1 MKRFNNIFLAFLAL
15 VVVACGDPELP
26 FDTFEDLEKGAYARR
41 LSLSGAFTLGQT
53 ATSSYTFEVEFY
65 SEDQGR
71 NVASYDWTVEYS
83 GAAGDIAAVSLL
95 SIPASSFTTNADSG
109 LPSTT
114 ITFQMADAMAAL
126 GLTEAQVA
134 GEDRFRFLG
143 GITLNDGRT
152 FSSANTGTNIISSAA
167 FAGMF
172 RLDAS
177 VVCVSDIGGTLNFSN
192 TDMEFGGG
200 SGTSQGAC
208 AGTTTGSFDLVDEG
222 DGNYSLPD
230 ASFDMF
236 PFCWSDA
243 PANSGDAG
251 MTDVCGNLNG
261 AGSDQYGDAYTYSNL
276 TGAGTNAIT
285 FDWINDWGDRGTVT
299 LTRTDGANWASF
311 TKADN

>member
-41 LSLSGAFTLGQT
+41 LSLTGAYTLGQT
-53 ATSSYTFEVEFY
+53 ATSNFVVEVEFY
-65 SEDQGR
+65 SENQGA
-71 NVASYDWTVEYS
+71 NVTSYDWTVEYLS
-83 GAAGDIAAVSLL
+83 VAGDIAPRSFLT
-95 SIPASSFTTNADSG
+95 IPSSSFSTNSDSG
-109 LPSTT
+109 LPGTT
-114 ITFQMADAMAAL
+114 VTFEMADALSAL
-126 GLTEAQVA
+126 GLTE
-134 GEDRFRFLG
+134 GDIDGGDRFRFLG
-143 GITLNDGRT
+143 TVVLDDGRT
-152 FSSANTGTNIISSAA
+152 FSAANTGTNIVSSAA

-172 RLDAS
+172 RLDAN
-177 VVCVSDIGGTLNFSN
+177 VVCVSDLGGTLNFSN
-192 TDMEFGGG
+192 TNMEFGGG

-208 AGTTTGSFDLVDEG
+208 AGTTTGSFMLTDDG

-243 PANSGDAG
+243 PATDGTAG

-261 AGSDQYGDAYTYSNL
+261 AGADQYGDAYTYSNL
-276 TGAGTNAIT
+276 SGAGTAAIT

-299 LTRTDGANWASF
+299 LTRTDGNNWPAI